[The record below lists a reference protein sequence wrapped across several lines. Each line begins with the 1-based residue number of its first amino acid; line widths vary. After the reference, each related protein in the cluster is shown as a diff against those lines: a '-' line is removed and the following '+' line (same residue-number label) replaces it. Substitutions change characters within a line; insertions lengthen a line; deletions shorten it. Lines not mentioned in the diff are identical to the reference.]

1 MGADPVQAV
10 DGEASGETGSIVN
23 AWQSSTEHGS
33 DALYISAALLADDQK
48 SEAVEPDLQEAIRQ
62 SEQQALQKEQAD
74 VVQAIFETTFEPPIA
89 A

>member
-33 DALYISAALLADDQK
+33 DAVYISLLADDQK